1 MQSPFIVELNQQ
13 NFMPVLESS
22 RQTPL
27 LIHFWA
33 PMSQE
38 SSDIIPQL
46 QQLAQNYN
54 GAFTL
59 ALLNCE
65 QEQGIA
71 AQFGVQA
78 LPTIA
83 LFSEGQPVDGM
94 GGPQPISAIE
104 EMLNRHLPSQDA
116 LTMNRALQLVAA
128 GEHTQA
134 LPLLKSLPEELLVKG
149 EVKLALAACYLETQ
163 DFTLAAE
170 QLQHIPLEYQ
180 DNDYKSLIAKLEL
193 HNQAANS
200 PEIQSL
206 EIAFTQDQDNAKLA
220 LDLALNYHNVNR
232 DEEALELIWRFIV
245 KNLNALDGEM
255 KKTFM
260 DILSA
265 LGQGNP
271 LAAQYRRQLYSIL
284 Y

>member
-206 EIAFTQDQDNAKLA
+206 ESAFAQDQDNAKLA

-232 DEEALELIWRFIV
+232 DEEALELIWRFIE

>member
-83 LFSEGQPVDGM
+83 LFSEGQPVDGI

-206 EIAFTQDQDNAKLA
+206 EIAFAQDQDNAKLA

>member
-71 AQFGVQA
+71 AQFGVQT

-206 EIAFTQDQDNAKLA
+206 ESAFAQDQDNAKLA

>member
-206 EIAFTQDQDNAKLA
+206 ESAFAQDQDNAKLA

-245 KNLNALDGEM
+245 NNLNALDGEM

>member
-206 EIAFTQDQDNAKLA
+206 EIAFAQDQDNAKLA

>member
-180 DNDYKSLIAKLEL
+180 DTDYKSLIARLEL

-206 EIAFTQDQDNAKLA
+206 ESAFAQDQDNAKLA

>member
-149 EVKLALAACYLETQ
+149 EVKLALASCYLETQ

-206 EIAFTQDQDNAKLA
+206 EIAFAQDQDNAKLA